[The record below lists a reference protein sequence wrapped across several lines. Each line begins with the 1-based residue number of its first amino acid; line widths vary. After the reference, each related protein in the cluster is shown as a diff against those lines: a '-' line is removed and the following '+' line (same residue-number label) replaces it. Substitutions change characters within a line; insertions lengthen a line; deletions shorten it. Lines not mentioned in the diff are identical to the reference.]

1 MSKVFL
7 GAFVALA
14 VIAVGAVDYV
24 NQARRAE
31 STPGAFGATDY
42 LKTISDR
49 FGDHQAALAAETER
63 NRLRGMDPRDHLPE
77 APEGWTRTDWD
88 AGAEALFGGRY
99 DLQKDD
105 FAPDELKN
113 DPVLKAL
120 SSAGKAMVDAQDAS
134 EVYVYQKPGAVIAM
148 RLTRL
153 APEPGGFSGMAM
165 QMAANNIEA
174 MSGKNGYAIVK
185 GVTYREELGLFGA
198 QAMER
203 DHKVITGQIGK
214 ELRVSVRSLAE
225 DGDVLTL
232 LNLIDYDR
240 LNAMLT
246 EPLPGIGSD
255 APVIAEED
263 QKAEAQ
269 RRVAE
274 ASRQQRIRARAAD
287 IDLQMAALEINR
299 RHGRLDDE
307 QYETAKARLEAASQ
321 ALLDEAAAPQVVV
334 EEKKAEVEPEAP
346 QEIQQAAAKAPA
358 AEAPATGGGG
368 IMSMLS
374 GLFGG
379 GASKAEAAPQAEVK
393 VNRGTFGNC
402 SELGSAKR
410 CTIGD

>member
-7 GAFVALA
+7 GAFVAVA
-14 VIAVGAVDYV
+14 GIAVGAVDYV

-31 STPGAFGATDY
+31 STPGAFGVTDY
-42 LKTISDR
+42 LNTISGR

-63 NRLRGMDPRDHLPE
+63 NRLSAMDPRDHLPE

-113 DPVLKAL
+113 DPMLKAL
-120 SSAGKAMVDAQDAS
+120 SAAGKALVDAQDAR
-134 EVYVYQKPGAVIAM
+134 EVYVYQKPGAVVAL
-148 RLTRL
+148 RLTRVP
-153 APEPGGFSGMAM
+153 PEAGGISGMAM

-174 MSGKNGYAIVK
+174 MSGKNGFAIVK

-203 DHKVITGQIGK
+203 DHKIITGQIGR
-214 ELRVSVRSLAE
+214 ELRISVRSLAE
-225 DGDVLTL
+225 DEDILTL
-232 LNLIDYDR
+232 LNLIDYDQ
-240 LNAMLT
+240 LNAMLR
-246 EPLPGIGSD
+246 EPLPDIGSN
-255 APVIAEED
+255 APVIAERD

-269 RRVAE
+269 RRVEE
-274 ASRQQRIRARAAD
+274 AARQQRIRARAAD

-299 RHGRLDDE
+299 RHGRVDDE
-307 QYETAKARLEAASQ
+307 QYEASKARLEAASR
-321 ALLDEAAAPQVVV
+321 ALLEQAATPVVAV
-334 EEKKAEVEPEAP
+334 EEKKAEAEPEAAP
-346 QEIQQAAAKAPA
+346 ETKLAAAETPS
-358 AEAPATGGGG
+358 GGGG

-379 GASKAEAAPQAEVK
+379 GGSGSKAEAAPSEVR
-393 VNRGTFGNC
+393 VNRGAGGNC
-402 SELGSAKR
+402 SAFGAAKR

>member
-7 GAFVALA
+7 GAFVAIA
-14 VIAVGAVDYV
+14 GIAVGAVDYV

-31 STPGAFGATDY
+31 GTPGAFGATDY
-42 LKTISDR
+42 LKTITGR
-49 FGDHQAALAAETER
+49 FGDHQAALATETER

-113 DPVLKAL
+113 DPMLKAL
-120 SSAGKAMVDAQDAS
+120 TSAGKALVDAQDAS

-174 MSGKNGYAIVK
+174 MSGKNGYAIVQ

-203 DHKVITGQIGK
+203 DHMVVTGQIGK
-214 ELRVSVRSLAE
+214 ELRISVRALAE
-225 DGDVLTL
+225 DEDVLTL

-240 LNAMLT
+240 LNAMLS
-246 EPLPGIGSD
+246 EPLPGIGSN

-307 QYETAKARLEAASQ
+307 QYEAAKARLEAASQ
-321 ALLDEAAAPQVVV
+321 ALLDEAAAPPVVV

-346 QEIQQAAAKAPA
+346 QETQLAAANAPA
-358 AEAPATGGGG
+358 AEAPSAGGGG

-379 GASKAEAAPQAEVK
+379 GGSKAEAAPPAEVK
-393 VNRGTFGNC
+393 VNRGAFGNC